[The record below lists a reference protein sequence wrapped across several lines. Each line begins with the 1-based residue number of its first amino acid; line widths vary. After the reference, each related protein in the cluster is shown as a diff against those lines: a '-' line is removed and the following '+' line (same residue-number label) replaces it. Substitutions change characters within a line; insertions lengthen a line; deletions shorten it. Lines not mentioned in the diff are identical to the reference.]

1 MLPLS
6 ALVIPPSALPI
17 MLSPAAAAA
26 AAYVKPPLAP
36 LDFILPT
43 ELAQLLVASADGH
56 GKAPQLLPQV
66 LLLDCR
72 TTADYARGHIV
83 GAVPSNTS
91 PLILRRM
98 KRLTILA
105 KDSGGGDSGGGTA
118 EVSLFLQRAQ
128 AARQVIVYDRD
139 TAATAALSL
148 ATVLQAAGAR
158 VALLQG
164 GYVAVEAQQPHLCL
178 AGPAPQ
184 QRSWQPCTE
193 RQQTIPRQLHQH
205 VAKPLGCA
213 TAINLP
219 DTTLRL
225 NMPPASSH
233 AHTRGM
239 APTPHAPEASCVL
252 PFLLVGGE
260 RDVACGV
267 ESLQR
272 RGVTHVLAL
281 NEAPLPAAVRHCAF
295 ITSLQVPLADSAT
308 QDLLLPLPRL
318 LAFIHD
324 AARSGGR
331 VLVHCTAGISR
342 SAAVTI
348 AYLMTHGSG
357 VRGVETMTLQ
367 QAYALLK
374 AARSCVSPNLNFMGQ
389 LVALEADLARRW
401 QHHGSDPDSLQSL
414 PLRSPPPVV
423 VI

>member
-1 MLPLS
+1 
-6 ALVIPPSALPI
+6 
-17 MLSPAAAAA
+17 
-26 AAYVKPPLAP
+26 
-36 LDFILPT
+36 
-43 ELAQLLVASADGH
+43 
-56 GKAPQLLPQV
+56 
-66 LLLDCR
+66 
-72 TTADYARGHIV
+72 
-83 GAVPSNTS
+83 
-91 PLILRRM
+91 
-98 KRLTILA
+98 
-105 KDSGGGDSGGGTA
+105 
-118 EVSLFLQRAQ
+118 
-128 AARQVIVYDRD
+128 
-139 TAATAALSL
+139 
-148 ATVLQAAGAR
+148 
-158 VALLQG
+158 
-164 GYVAVEAQQPHLCL
+164 
-178 AGPAPQ
+178 
-184 QRSWQPCTE
+184 
-193 RQQTIPRQLHQH
+193 
-205 VAKPLGCA
+205 
-213 TAINLP
+213 
-219 DTTLRL
+219 
-225 NMPPASSH
+225 
-233 AHTRGM
+233 
-239 APTPHAPEASCVL
+239 
-252 PFLLVGGE
+252 
-260 RDVACGV
+260 
-267 ESLQR
+267 
-272 RGVTHVLAL
+272 VTHVLAL